1 MVTAELGSGTFR
13 MHAEICKDVAAAK
26 PYGKWLEGV
35 TRLPDGAPQAE
46 CDLTAAEVLKRQ
58 SAYGYSGEDMELVIS
73 SMATDAIEPTYCM
86 GDDTAL
92 PVLAASAHNLYDYF
106 KQRFAQ
112 ASRPARPSTPE
123 GLVMKPGERFAAAGF
138 PYRF

>member
-1 MVTAELGSGTFR
+1 V
-13 MHAEICKDVAAAK
+13 
-26 PYGKWLEGV
+26 
-35 TRLPDGAPQAE
+35 PQAE
-46 CDLTAAEVLKRQ
+46 CELSAAEALKRQ

-112 ASRPARPSTPE
+112 VRVCGLLCALDDCCALLCALEDCCATLGVVGLCLLASACRR
-123 GLVMKPGERFAAAGF
+123 
-138 PYRF
+138 